1 MKAHEKLDCWCG
13 AKKHVIRTLPG
24 YWCRRL
30 PISGW
35 SKDAIFVSPRMNKV
49 KGGPQWLPL

>member
-49 KGGPQWLPL
+49 KGDT